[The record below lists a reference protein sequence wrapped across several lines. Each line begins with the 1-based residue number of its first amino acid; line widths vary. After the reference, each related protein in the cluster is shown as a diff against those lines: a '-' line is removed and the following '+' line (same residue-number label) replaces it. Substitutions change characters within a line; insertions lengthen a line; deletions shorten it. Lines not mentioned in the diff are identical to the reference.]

1 MKTLK
6 TAIFQIME
14 FYVAFG
20 MDWPYIIAS
29 ESLYG

>member
-14 FYVAFG
+14 FYVTFG
-20 MDWPYIIAS
+20 MDWPYI
-29 ESLYG
+29 LYCIGKFV